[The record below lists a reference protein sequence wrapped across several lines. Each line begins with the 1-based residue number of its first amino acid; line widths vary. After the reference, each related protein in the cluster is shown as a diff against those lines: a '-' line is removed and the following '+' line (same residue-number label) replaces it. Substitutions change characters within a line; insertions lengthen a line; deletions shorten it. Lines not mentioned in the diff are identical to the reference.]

1 MQSAGVS
8 PLDVSYVD
16 FHGTGTQ
23 VGDAVESESV
33 SDVFAP
39 LIPRRR
45 ADQRLHLGAV
55 KSNIGHAEAAAGI
68 ASFLKALLVYQ
79 KSQIPPHVG
88 ILSEMNPIILAK
100 DLEKRNVG
108 LTMENTPW
116 LKQNGKKRY
125 AIVNSFGAHGGNTTL
140 LLEDAPEKPKIG
152 DDPRSTHVVTLSAKR
167 KTSLKGN
174 VEALLSYLD
183 QNPDTDLG
191 DLSYTTCARRIHHNT
206 RIATSVTS
214 IPQLRKFLESSL
226 DTVDN
231 LRPVPGAAPAVAFTF
246 TGQGAFYEGLSS
258 QLFKEFPFYHSQILQ
273 LDHLVQQFGFP
284 SVVPAIE
291 GTIGD
296 GASSLVTQLTI
307 VVTEIALARLWT
319 LLGVKP
325 SVVVGHSL
333 GEYAAMVVAG
343 VLSAADAIFLA
354 GKRAEFVLAACEIG
368 SHVMLAARASVDDI
382 KKFSTGNSSYEV
394 SCMNGHDDT
403 VISGLRKN
411 IEATCTALESNGVK
425 CTLLD
430 VPFAFHTAQM
440 DPILD
445 SFERTAKHI
454 AFKTPSVPIISPLLS
469 NCVFDG
475 KTISAKY
482 LCRASR
488 EPVNFVNAL
497 EAAQDMG
504 TIDDKTVWIDIGPHP
519 VCGNFVRSYHTNAK
533 VVSSLRRNEDDFATI
548 SKSLATLHCEGFP
561 VRWNEYFRPHEKA
574 HNLLTLNQY
583 QWNEKDYWIQYEGTW
598 MLDKAYPKNQS
609 NNKPAF
615 GTLTSSGSSLRTS
628 SVHQI
633 ISEELADST
642 GELTAVSDIMYP
654 DLLAAIDGHTMNGY
668 GVATTVSLSA
678 RQTIIHT
685 LTFPS
690 LSGLTWLSLSP
701 NTCTSAW
708 YLRLRRFT

>member
-1 MQSAGVS
+1 
-8 PLDVSYVD
+8 
-16 FHGTGTQ
+16 
-23 VGDAVESESV
+23 
-33 SDVFAP
+33 
-39 LIPRRR
+39 
-45 ADQRLHLGAV
+45 
-55 KSNIGHAEAAAGI
+55 
-68 ASFLKALLVYQ
+68 
-79 KSQIPPHVG
+79 
-88 ILSEMNPIILAK
+88 
-100 DLEKRNVG
+100 
-108 LTMENTPW
+108 
-116 LKQNGKKRY
+116 
-125 AIVNSFGAHGGNTTL
+125 
-140 LLEDAPEKPKIG
+140 
-152 DDPRSTHVVTLSAKR
+152 
-167 KTSLKGN
+167 
-174 VEALLSYLD
+174 
-183 QNPDTDLG
+183 
-191 DLSYTTCARRIHHNT
+191 
-206 RIATSVTS
+206 
-214 IPQLRKFLESSL
+214 
-226 DTVDN
+226 
-231 LRPVPGAAPAVAFTF
+231 
-246 TGQGAFYEGLSS
+246 
-258 QLFKEFPFYHSQILQ
+258 
-273 LDHLVQQFGFP
+273 
-284 SVVPAIE
+284 
-291 GTIGD
+291 
-296 GASSLVTQLTI
+296 
-307 VVTEIALARLWT
+307 
-319 LLGVKP
+319 
-325 SVVVGHSL
+325 
-333 GEYAAMVVAG
+333 MVVAG

-382 KKFSTGNSSYEV
+382 KKFSTRNSSYEV

-411 IEATCTALESNGVK
+411 IEATRTALESNGVK

-440 DPILD
+440 DPMLD

-469 NCVFDG
+469 NCVSDG
-475 KTISAKY
+475 KTINAKY

-519 VCGNFVRSYHTNAK
+519 VCSNFVRSYHTNAK
-533 VVSSLRRNEDDFATI
+533 VVSSLRRNEDNFATI

-561 VRWNEYFRPHEKA
+561 VRSNEYFRPHEKA

-583 QWNEKDYWIQYEGTW
+583 QWNERDYWIQYEGTW
-598 MLDKAYPKNQS
+598 TLDKAYPKNQS

-633 ISEELADST
+633 ISEELGDST

-654 DLLAAIDGHTMNGY
+654 DLLAAINGHTMNGY

-690 LSGLTWLSLSP
+690 LSG
-701 NTCTSAW
+701 
-708 YLRLRRFT
+708 